1 MNHDCVLLDG
11 QISSKEFKS
20 GSKSQI
26 KGSRHE
32 AADYLSH

>member
-1 MNHDCVLLDG
+1 MYHDCFLLDG

-32 AADYLSH
+32 AADYLCH